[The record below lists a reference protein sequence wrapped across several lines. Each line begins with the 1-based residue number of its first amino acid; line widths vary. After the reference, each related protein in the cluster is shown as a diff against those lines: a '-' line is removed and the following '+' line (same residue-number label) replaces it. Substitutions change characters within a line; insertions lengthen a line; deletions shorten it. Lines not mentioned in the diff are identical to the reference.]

1 MCIFQILYDN
11 PVLNEQIGD
20 GDYVTYKFPYADLK
34 PSYNLGK
41 DTLDYN

>member
-1 MCIFQILYDN
+1 MAIRWQISL
-11 PVLNEQIGD
+11 QIGD